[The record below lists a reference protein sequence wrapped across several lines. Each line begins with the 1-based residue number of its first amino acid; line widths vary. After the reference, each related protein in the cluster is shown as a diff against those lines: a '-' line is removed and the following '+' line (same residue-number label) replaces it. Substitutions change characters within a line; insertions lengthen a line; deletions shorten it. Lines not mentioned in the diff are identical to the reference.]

1 MVDTIKC
8 QSEADLTEPFFRKLL
23 LGAIDKGLDH
33 EETTVEPSSSYNNY
47 THQPSQPTRTATV
60 REDRQQQGGR
70 AKTWAMDQRM
80 SESSHQVGQQS
91 HSDPKTTTLNHLY
104 NTPNIPHQ
112 PPRYFTEQN
121 FHEIPEKQ
129 QPFPENSLPHSQR
142 PPTHRLTHTLSMPP
156 DDTREERPKQPH
168 HRGSLGLGLNKFW
181 RGHQDPWLQCHLL
194 GFRALDQITPP
205 HPGFSLPFVPE
216 DLHFSTVASKI
227 FFILYM

>member
-104 NTPNIPHQ
+104 NTPNTPHQ

-181 RGHQDPWLQCHLL
+181 RGHQDPWPQCHLL

-216 DLHFSTVASKI
+216 DLHFSTVAYKI
-227 FFILYM
+227 FSILYM